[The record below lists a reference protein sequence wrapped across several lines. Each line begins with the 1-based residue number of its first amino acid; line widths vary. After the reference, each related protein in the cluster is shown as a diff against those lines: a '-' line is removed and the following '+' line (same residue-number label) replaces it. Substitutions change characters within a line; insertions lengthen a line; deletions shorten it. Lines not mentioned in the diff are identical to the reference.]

1 MKKQLITLFF
11 VHNRQFTDRTIRTT
25 SRHYPAENIT
35 PNNINL
41 TRHSTGT
48 QICTAA
54 IQRGEIAEQQVI
66 HLRWRILPDP
76 LLLQ

>member
-11 VHNRQFTDRTIRTT
+11 ILQMLPGWNNSRATSITD
-25 SRHYPAENIT
+25 SL
-35 PNNINL
+35 L